1 VKNKTM
7 SKETYRPDIDGLR
20 AVAVLA
26 VVTYHAF
33 PVALPG
39 GFSGVDIF
47 FVISGYLISGILFKS
62 LAQEK
67 FSFSE
72 FYARR
77 IRRLFPAL
85 VLALF
90 LTLAMG
96 YYYLLSDEFEQ
107 LGKHVAASCVF
118 IQNIVLLNE
127 SGYFDKAA
135 DFKPLLH
142 LWSLAVEEQFYIFF
156 PPLLILLW
164 RKKWPI
170 TWILVA
176 FLLTSFF
183 ANLVMSVKDSAS
195 DFFLTPYRGWE
206 LIAGA
211 MLAWRHFS
219 KGQEIRFGNFYSISG
234 AICITLAMIW
244 LDKGDPYPGWRAI
257 FPVAGTILLIAAD
270 SQSIV
275 NKWILSNPLA
285 IWIGLISYPLY
296 LFHWPLLSF
305 LHILK
310 GKNPDASSIWAAV
323 VLSFALSVLTYYLV
337 EKRVR
342 YAKSR
347 WTIPALIAAFL
358 LSGILGLLLWQ
369 KKLTPRSSGLGFDEH
384 VKASLDMKY
393 FEGVKATRFSRSIW
407 IHEVKKTGNQTLY
420 IGDSHMQQCIPRIR
434 ELCKNGQ
441 TGDRGFVF
449 FTLGG
454 LAPIPGIS
462 GSFGVQPQPYD
473 IFIPKM
479 LELANQS
486 NVDRIVIAANWCFY
500 FNWGAKKHEINGFNL
515 NTNEG
520 LDAALSSFQGMIKSF
535 LTTGKQVYV
544 ILNIATEDSFDP
556 KLMIDRKLNGEISI
570 KSRIYTVEGFRK
582 IKGEMQITQ
591 GELMDRIKSLSE
603 KAGAKVINPMDSL
616 SRDGVCFRFFEGI
629 PVYRDGDHLRASFV
643 RDHANYLDETLVP

>member
-1 VKNKTM
+1 M

-26 VVTYHAF
+26 VVFYHAF
-33 PVALPG
+33 PSALPG

-85 VLALF
+85 VVALF
-90 LTLAMG
+90 LTLAIG

-107 LGKHVAASCVF
+107 LGKHIAASCVF

-127 SGYFDKAA
+127 SGYFDTAA
-135 DFKPLLH
+135 DLKPLLH

-170 TWILVA
+170 TWILAA
-176 FLLTSFF
+176 FLLISFF

-219 KGQEIRFGNFYSISG
+219 KGQGIRFGNFYSISG
-234 AICITLAMIW
+234 AICIILAMICI
-244 LDKGDPYPGWRAI
+244 DKSVLYPGWRAI
-257 FPVAGTILLIAAD
+257 FPVAGTILLIAAG

-275 NKWILSNPLA
+275 NKWILSNPLS

-310 GKNPDASSIWAAV
+310 GRNPDASSISAAV
-323 VLSFALSVLTYYLV
+323 VLSFTLAVLTYYLV
-337 EKRVR
+337 EKKVR

-347 WTIPALIAAFL
+347 WTIPVLIASFL
-358 LSGILGLLLWQ
+358 LSGILGVFIWQ
-369 KKLTPRSSGLGFDEH
+369 KKLMPRSSDLGFDEH
-384 VKASLDMKY
+384 IKASLDMKY
-393 FEGVKATRFSRSIW
+393 FKGVKATRFSGPIW
-407 IHEVKKTGNQTLY
+407 IHEVKKTGNQTLF
-420 IGDSHMQQCIPRIR
+420 IGDSHMQQCTPRII
-434 ELCKNGQ
+434 ELTKNGKA
-441 TGDRGFVF
+441 GDRGFIF

-454 LAPIPGIS
+454 LVPIAGVS
-462 GSFGVQPQPYD
+462 GSFGVQSQPYD
-473 IFIPKM
+473 VFIPKM
-479 LELANQS
+479 LELANES
-486 NVDRIVIAANWCFY
+486 NVDRVVIAANWCFY
-500 FNWGAKKHEINGFNL
+500 FNWGSKKHEINGFNL

-520 LDAALSSFQGMIKSF
+520 LQAALVSFQGMLESF
-535 LTTGKQVYV
+535 ISSGKQVYV
-544 ILNIATEDSFDP
+544 ILNIATEDLFDP
-556 KLMIDRKLNGEISI
+556 KLMIDRKLNGEIGI
-570 KSRIYTVEGFRK
+570 IPRVYTVQGFRE

-616 SRDGVCFRFFEGI
+616 SKDGVCFRFFEGI
-629 PVYRDGDHLRASFV
+629 PIYRDGNHLRAGFV
-643 RDHANYLDETLVP
+643 RDHATYLDETIVP